1 MVIASRAG
9 TLALVLPL
17 TLSLSTPADAAQGSQ
32 QKTLTNAPISVST
45 THSILPMQI
54 RLPAQ
59 VRVIVDG
66 RSRTLKTTAFTVAD
80 VIQDSH
86 ISLGPLD
93 LINTPLPTGV
103 FPGLQIRVTR
113 IKVVSST
120 KQVKIPYVV
129 KKIYDKKMLVGKRII
144 KTQGVSGIAEIH
156 AIKTLAD
163 GKVVKTKIISH
174 ITLKSAH
181 SALIVIGIRPRTVAE
196 LNWAAVAN
204 CESHG
209 NPRSSNSANGYYG
222 MFQFTVTAWKTAG
235 GEGNPMD
242 YPAAE
247 QLLRAKR
254 LYMIRGWRAWPTCG
268 KLL

>member
-1 MVIASRAG
+1 VIASRAG

-17 TLSLSTPADAAQGSQ
+17 TFSLSTPADAAQGSQ
-32 QKTLTNAPISVST
+32 QKSLTSASVSVSS

-80 VIQDSH
+80 VIKESH

-129 KKIYDKKMLVGKRII
+129 KKVFDKKMLVGRRIV
-144 KTQGVSGIAEIH
+144 KSQGVSGIALVH
-156 AIKTLAD
+156 AVRTLAD
-163 GKVVKTKIISH
+163 GKVVKTKIVSNVMI
-174 ITLKSAH
+174 KPAH
-181 SALIVIGIRPRTVAE
+181 SALIIVGTRPRTVDE

-204 CESHG
+204 CESRG

-247 QLLRAKR
+247 QLMRAKR
-254 LYMIRGWRAWPTCG
+254 LYAIRGWRAWPTCG

>member
-1 MVIASRAG
+1 VIASRAG

-17 TLSLSTPADAAQGSQ
+17 TFSLSTPADAAQGSQ
-32 QKTLTNAPISVST
+32 QKSLTSASVSVST

-80 VIQDSH
+80 VIKESH

-129 KKIYDKKMLVGKRII
+129 KKVFDKKMVVGKRIV
-144 KTQGVSGIAEIH
+144 KSRGVSGLAVVH
-156 AIKTLAD
+156 AVKTLAD
-163 GKVVKTKIISH
+163 GKVVKTKIISN
-174 ITLKSAH
+174 
-181 SALIVIGIRPRTVAE
+181 VILE
-196 LNWAAVAN
+196 
-204 CESHG
+204 H
-209 NPRSSNSANGYYG
+209 
-222 MFQFTVTAWKTAG
+222 
-235 GEGNPMD
+235 
-242 YPAAE
+242 
-247 QLLRAKR
+247 
-254 LYMIRGWRAWPTCG
+254 
-268 KLL
+268 